1 MSDIQKA
8 ETVLAELTAKRD
20 DHLERGKKLTDDR
33 REIAFAAN
41 TGDQGARKKL
51 DALNHEAALHER
63 ELENLS
69 AAIEEANKRLDAA
82 RREENLKVDRK
93 KAVRLR
99 ELLPRFVAHGEKIDG
114 MLASLVAESNS
125 MAQTL
130 REMNALG
137 CANPNDRQLHVNASF
152 VIHAAMSQS
161 PWRSEFRHL
170 RPEERRTFGALFD
183 GAKKAYPGGFERGA
197 WKTTIERSIEAL
209 EGRAPRQFARTA
221 GDAKDAAA

>member
-8 ETVLAELTAKRD
+8 EAVLTELAAKRD
-20 DHLERGKKLTDDR
+20 AHLELGKKLTDDR

-51 DALNHEAALHER
+51 DALNHESALHER

-69 AAIEEANKRLDAA
+69 AAIEEAIKRLDAA
-82 RREENLKVDRK
+82 RREENLKGDRK
-93 KAVRLR
+93 KALRLR
-99 ELLPRFVAHGEKIDG
+99 ELLPQFVAHGEKIDE
-114 MLASLVAESNS
+114 MLASLVAESNA

-152 VIHAAMSQS
+152 VIHTAMSQS

-170 RPEERRTFGALFD
+170 RPEERRTFGELFA
-183 GAKKAYPGGFERGA
+183 GMNKASPAGFERGS
-197 WKTTIERSIEAL
+197 WKITIERSIQKLLGET
-209 EGRAPRQFARTA
+209 PVDQRQHE
-221 GDAKDAAA
+221 DAA

>member
-8 ETVLAELTAKRD
+8 ETVLAELIAKRD
-20 DHLERGKKLTDDR
+20 AHLERGTKLADDR

-69 AAIEEANKRLDAA
+69 AAIEEAIKRLDAA
-82 RREENLKVDRK
+82 RREENLKGDRK
-93 KAVRLR
+93 KALRLR
-99 ELLPRFVAHGEKIDG
+99 ELLPRFVAHGEKIDEL
-114 MLASLVAESNS
+114 LASMVAEANA

-152 VIHAAMSQS
+152 VIHTAMSQS

-183 GAKKAYPGGFERGA
+183 GTTKAYPGGFERGA

-209 EGRAPRQFARTA
+209 EGRAPRQFA

>member
-8 ETVLAELTAKRD
+8 ETVLAELTEKRD
-20 DHLERGKKLTDDR
+20 AHLERGTKLAADR

-51 DALNHEAALHER
+51 DALNHESALHER

-82 RREENLKVDRK
+82 RREETLKGDRK
-93 KAVRLR
+93 KAALLR
-99 ELLPRFVAHGEKIDG
+99 ELLPRFVAHGEKIDEL
-114 MLASLVAESNS
+114 LASLVAESNA

-137 CANPNDRQLHVNASF
+137 CANPSDRQLHVNASF
-152 VIHAAMSQS
+152 VIHTAMSQS

-183 GAKKAYPGGFERGA
+183 GANKAYPGGFERGA
-197 WKTTIERSIEAL
+197 WKITIERSIEAL
-209 EGRAPRQFARTA
+209 EGRPPRQLTGAA
-221 GDAKDAAA
+221 GYAKDAAA